1 MDNNNLTKKKRK
13 KEIKFHSYEKN
24 FVWIFNSSTNP
35 ISIHVSDNIPFY
47 FSYPFPA
54 RLRIRVSFLSRHF
67 CFSIMYSYK
76 SVVQIAPICELNWIK
91 LNLVFVF
98 KKKKTRQIYL
108 RTCNTPKTIYYIVC
122 DRIVSPGFRTN
133 FAHDVSRIR
142 KETRDVSRLYA
153 LSVSLSRNARDITF
167 SKAKS
172 RSQKFPIMHDI
183 YTRETISWLRKRI
196 RRTVGIEGMNLEGE
210 SSVEPRRKLFFS
222 RNVLKEGCGESSRW
236 TTDRVDLIP
245 RAQSRKMGRA
255 YPTLIQL

>member
-1 MDNNNLTKKKRK
+1 MKRICIDIIFDVDINKYIYFEINKTYGNFVPRNQSLAHQTCITYRIIFFNPLRWNILSLWLMDNNNLTKKKRK
-13 KEIKFHSYEKN
+13 KERKFHSYEKN
-24 FVWIFNSSTNP
+24 FVWIFNSSVSTNP
-35 ISIHVSDNIPFY
+35 ISVHVSDIPFY

-54 RLRIRVSFLSRHF
+54 RLRIRVSFLSHHF

-153 LSVSLSRNARDITF
+153 LSVSLSVATLEILL
-167 SKAKS
+167 SLK
-172 RSQKFPIMHDI
+172 QK
-183 YTRETISWLRKRI
+183 
-196 RRTVGIEGMNLEGE
+196 VGVKNFL
-210 SSVEPRRKLFFS
+210 
-222 RNVLKEGCGESSRW
+222 
-236 TTDRVDLIP
+236 
-245 RAQSRKMGRA
+245 
-255 YPTLIQL
+255 